1 MSVIVTISLP
11 IWCTKWS
18 CPQHFTREPTFF
30 FSRCPFLARI
40 LLQPCFLVYMLP
52 FSFHF
57 GKEIKIYS
65 YGVTIQGLCFPFTP
79 FLSPIFNHPF
89 VVSTLFLILHI
100 VDYISLSLSFFLLIH
115 SSSQRY
121 TSSLSCSYY
130 PFFLPMSITNT
141 DTLFPLHYD
150 DFWSKII
157 TTNMAIR
164 IANTAVDPN
173 NTAPR
178 LAGNLSLVRA
188 TWE

>member
-65 YGVTIQGLCFPFTP
+65 YGVTFQGLCFPFTP

-100 VDYISLSLSFFLLIH
+100 VDYISFFLSFLFILLLNVIQVACH
-115 SSSQRY
+115 VHII
-121 TSSLSCSYY
+121 LSFSPCQLQIQTL
-130 PFFLPMSITNT
+130 FFLFIMMTFG
-141 DTLFPLHYD
+141 L
-150 DFWSKII
+150 
-157 TTNMAIR
+157 R
-164 IANTAVDPN
+164 
-173 NTAPR
+173 
-178 LAGNLSLVRA
+178 
-188 TWE
+188 